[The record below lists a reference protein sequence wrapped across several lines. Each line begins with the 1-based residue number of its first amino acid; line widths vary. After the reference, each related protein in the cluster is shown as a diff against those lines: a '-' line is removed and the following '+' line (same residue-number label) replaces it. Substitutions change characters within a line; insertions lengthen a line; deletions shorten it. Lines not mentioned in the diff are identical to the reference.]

1 MQKSPWKY
9 QLKVFCL
16 SKTLCIKPDQHKK
29 TLLKL
34 LFMSHAQTI
43 LKLKFSQPY
52 NIRKRV
58 TNLVQLLLVSIMPN
72 AWKTTRNYC
81 VLYTIS
87 WGVFCKYVQSFI
99 SLMPNAFWQDTCPS
113 LWDGCSWTQL
123 HTALISLQRYENAP
137 FDSKHA
143 FLNTLLTFTYLFSV
157 LIFLLEKTPAMF
169 YLGEPGMLPV
179 YKNTTDGSLLK
190 SCNIYLEGNSLRA
203 KHSMLLI

>member
-1 MQKSPWKY
+1 M
-9 QLKVFCL
+9 
-16 SKTLCIKPDQHKK
+16 HG
-29 TLLKL
+29 
-34 LFMSHAQTI
+34 
-43 LKLKFSQPY
+43 
-52 NIRKRV
+52 
-58 TNLVQLLLVSIMPN
+58 
-72 AWKTTRNYC
+72 KTTRNYC

-113 LWDGCSWTQL
+113 LWDACSWTQL

-179 YKNTTDGSLLK
+179 YKNTTDGSLLT